1 MDPTVRARGR
11 DARTAPLLVAALAVA
26 VVVAASCVAVLL
38 AVQPASART
47 SHAGLS
53 VADLGTLR
61 GGEHSYAYDTND
73 GGQVVGYSE
82 TASGEDHA
90 VLWEKGR
97 KTDLGTLPGGDYSYA
112 FGINERGQVVGYSE
126 IDSLGPHHGGPYHA
140 FLWEGGKMRDL
151 GTLAGEADAGGL
163 GINSLAHDINDRGRV
178 VGWSATAS
186 GESHAFLW
194 RSRQGTDPGRIGGM
208 KDLGTLGGPNSQIHA
223 INEREQAVGHSSV
236 ATKPYYPEHAFL
248 WEKGEMTDLGTLDR
262 RYRYSRS
269 LAHDINDR
277 GWVVGESEAHSGRQA
292 FVWEDGNMTALG
304 GTPDGTESGALGIND
319 LGQIVGFWK
328 VYESHEPHAALWHKD
343 KRIDLG
349 ALRGGDL
356 SGASEI
362 NDRGQIVGWSETAS
376 GYTHAVLWSKREPH
390 GWRSRGSA
398 TGG

>member
-11 DARTAPLLVAALAVA
+11 DARTASLLVAALAVA
-26 VVVAASCVAVLL
+26 VAASCVAVLL
-38 AVQPASART
+38 VVQPASAWT

-61 GGEHSYAYDTND
+61 GGEHSYAYDINER
-73 GGQVVGYSE
+73 GQVVGYSE
-82 TASGEDHA
+82 TASGEAHA

-140 FLWEGGKMRDL
+140 FLWEEGRMRDL

-186 GESHAFLW
+186 GESH
-194 RSRQGTDPGRIGGM
+194 
-208 KDLGTLGGPNSQIHA
+208 
-223 INEREQAVGHSSV
+223 
-236 ATKPYYPEHAFL
+236 
-248 WEKGEMTDLGTLDR
+248 
-262 RYRYSRS
+262 
-269 LAHDINDR
+269 
-277 GWVVGESEAHSGRQA
+277 A

-343 KRIDLG
+343 KRIDLR

-362 NDRGQIVGWSETAS
+362 NDRGQIVGGSETAS

-390 GWRSRGSA
+390 WWRSRGSA
-398 TGG
+398 TGGG